1 MQQPPHRWCL
11 EKRGY
16 VLGRNLEFERRG
28 AGGRFDLLLGLFD
41 ELVASTVDVIL
52 AIGYPAA
59 LPPTQR
65 PAQRHCNSSRSIP
78 FAEST
83 VTSAQ
88 AERRGASTQKCYGK
102 SV

>member
-1 MQQPPHRWCL
+1 MRCSNRLTAVCL

-28 AGGRFDLLLGLFD
+28 AGGRFDLLLGLLE

-65 PAQRHCNSSRSIP
+65 PAQRHCNFLP
-78 FAEST
+78 EHT
-83 VTSAQ
+83 V
-88 AERRGASTQKCYGK
+88 R
-102 SV
+102 